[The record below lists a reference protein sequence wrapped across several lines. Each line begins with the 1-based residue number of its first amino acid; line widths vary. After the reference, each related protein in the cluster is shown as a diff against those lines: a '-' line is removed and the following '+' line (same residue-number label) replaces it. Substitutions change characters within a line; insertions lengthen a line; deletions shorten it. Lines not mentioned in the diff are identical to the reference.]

1 MATAGCAHSAHVP
14 FLLMEEEAEEAG
26 SPPEAGLL
34 ERLLSCW
41 APNHRSA
48 GCPWDATHGAVTQP
62 GERVTDGTVSMPRT
76 PLNFPHGRQMKL
88 PLYFT
93 TLQVTETQLPPPLT
107 RFHPPEFRSL
117 PCLSELP
124 GLFSLL
130 SPRGE
135 PARANHYPC
144 SPELTYL
151 NVSALP
157 GRPWC
162 RAPQPPCWG
171 F

>member
-1 MATAGCAHSAHVP
+1 MTRRRFQPGAGHKEKRGFSFCHSKTPLSLGDGHCRLRSAHSAHVP

-48 GCPWDATHGAVTQP
+48 GCPWDALHGAVTQP
-62 GERVTDGTVSMPRT
+62 RERVTDGAVSMPRT

-130 SPRGE
+130 F
-135 PARANHYPC
+135 
-144 SPELTYL
+144 
-151 NVSALP
+151 
-157 GRPWC
+157 
-162 RAPQPPCWG
+162 PQG
-171 F
+171 

>member
-1 MATAGCAHSAHVP
+1 MVATAGCAYSAQVP
-14 FLLMEEEAEEAG
+14 FLPTVQRAPQEAVPPERPGEPHG
-26 SPPEAGLL
+26 SPGSLITGALAVPG
-34 ERLLSCW
+34 R
-41 APNHRSA
+41 APHS
-48 GCPWDATHGAVTQP
+48 AVTQP
-62 GERVTDGTVSMPRT
+62 GERLTDGTVSMPRT

-88 PLYFT
+88 PLYFA
-93 TLQVTETQLPPPLT
+93 TLQVTETQLPLPLP
-107 RFHPPEFRSL
+107 RFHPPEFRRRPS
-117 PCLSELP
+117 LSELP

-135 PARANHYPC
+135 PAGASHCPC
-144 SPELTYL
+144 SLELTYL

-162 RAPQPPCWG
+162 RSPRPPCWV